1 MMLKPETVDI
11 YIQGFQPEVQERLN
25 EIRSLIKQLAPNAKE
40 SISYGMPAY
49 SLNGPLVYFA
59 GYKSHVGLYAT
70 PVTHE
75 AFKEELKKYKT
86 GKGSVQFP
94 LNEPLPV
101 SLITRMIEFRKELIL
116 NAPKKKKA

>member
-25 EIRSLIKQLAPNAKE
+25 EIRSLIKQLAPNARE

-49 SLNGPLVYFA
+49 SLNSPLVYFA

-101 SLITRMIEFRKELIL
+101 SLITRMIEYRKELIL

>member
-1 MMLKPETVDI
+1 MLKPETVDI

-101 SLITRMIEFRKELIL
+101 SLITRMIEYRKELIL

>member
-101 SLITRMIEFRKELIL
+101 SLITRMIEYRKELIL

>member
-11 YIQGFQPEVQERLN
+11 YIQGFQPEVQERLI